1 MIPFTQ
7 FYQEYKKINEMTTT
21 GFTTGEPNYTSGFSY
36 SVVPLS
42 FNLQQGNGREIRKKY
57 FSFHVGDTVKGIS
70 PINGKEYTGIIK
82 HLYYKDG
89 DNQDEP
95 YYVYI
100 LNLEHNNIIPLEV
113 NDKLKKVK

>member
-1 MIPFTQ
+1 MLVPFTQ
-7 FYQEYKKINEMTTT
+7 VYKELKEMMTTT
-21 GFTTGEPNYTSGFSY
+21 SGYTTGQPDYVSGFSY

-42 FNLQQGNGREIRKKY
+42 FNLQQGCKVPHVNY
-57 FSFHVGDTVKGIS
+57 FKFHVGDKVKGES

-82 HLYYKDG
+82 HLYYKEGED
-89 DNQDEP
+89 DAP

-100 LNLEHNNIIPLEV
+100 LDLENNNIIPLEV